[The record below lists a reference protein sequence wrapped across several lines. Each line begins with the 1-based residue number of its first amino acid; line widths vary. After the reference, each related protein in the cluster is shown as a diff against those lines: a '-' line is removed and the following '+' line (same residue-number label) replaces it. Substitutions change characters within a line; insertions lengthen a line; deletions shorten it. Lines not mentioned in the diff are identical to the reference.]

1 MVPKNG
7 NPKTVQLKNK
17 YAKIKAHNLFKKRC
31 YQNGNMFFQKNGSQ
45 NGSPQTFKKK
55 TRFPKWEVIFSKKG
69 FKTNVE
75 NKRLAMSR
83 GNIWNHNLTFW
94 LPTTRRDDGNTN
106 HMSKTETI
114 FI

>member
-45 NGSPQTFKKK
+45 NGSPQTFKKNNMETQNNSLK
-55 TRFPKWEVIFSKKG
+55 GVPKWKPFLSEKMFPKWKPKIFPKKDTVPKMG
-69 FKTNVE
+69 GHFFKERFQNQC
-75 NKRLAMSR
+75 
-83 GNIWNHNLTFW
+83 
-94 LPTTRRDDGNTN
+94 
-106 HMSKTETI
+106 
-114 FI
+114 